1 VYGQKIVLEYYDK
14 VIDSI
19 AKKGYGVA
27 EVIGNLCRVKI

>member
-1 VYGQKIVLEYYDK
+1 MEYYDK

-27 EVIGNLCRVKI
+27 EVIGNLCRVSM